1 MVIAVAGSG
10 GKTTLIKKLARKY
23 RLEGKKVL
31 VTTTTHMFVE
41 EDTLLTDDPI
51 EIIEKLE
58 SVGYVMAGLLEDN
71 CTQNTAQNI
80 TSTDS
85 FHQDVKPLQKIKS
98 LSSNTYEK
106 VCPHADI
113 VLVEADGSK
122 RMPLKYPNSQEPV
135 IPDNTD
141 EIIVVTS
148 LLAVGKPAKE
158 VCHRLELVKKCLGI
172 EDETLITEEH
182 ILKLL
187 EDGYVKPLKSRY
199 PYMDLSLY
207 FVSENHS
214 KMTKYSEAI

>member
-10 GKTTLIKKLARKY
+10 GKTTLIKELARKY
-23 RLEGKKVL
+23 RLEGKKVF

-51 EIIEKLE
+51 EIIGKLE

-71 CTQNTAQNI
+71 CTRNTAQNI
-80 TSTDS
+80 TSIDP
-85 FHQDVKPLQKIKS
+85 FHQAVKPLQKIKS

-122 RMPLKYPNSQEPV
+122 RMPLKYPNSREPV

-158 VCHRLELVKKCLGI
+158 VCHRLELVKECLKI
-172 EDETLITEEH
+172 HDETIITKEH

-187 EDGYVKPLKSRY
+187 DEGYVKPLKSKY
-199 PYMDLSLY
+199 PHVTLTVY
-207 FVSENHS
+207 
-214 KMTKYSEAI
+214 EANKKEFALWKRSFL